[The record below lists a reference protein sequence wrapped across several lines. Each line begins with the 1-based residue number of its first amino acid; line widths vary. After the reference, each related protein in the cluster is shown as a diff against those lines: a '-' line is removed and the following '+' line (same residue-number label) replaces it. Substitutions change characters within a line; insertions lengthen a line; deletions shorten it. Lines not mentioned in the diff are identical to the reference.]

1 MDLQLLETFLVVCE
15 EGNLSRAAVRLFRTQ
30 PAVTRQ
36 IQALETQLGVR
47 LLERNPRGVQP
58 TPQGEELRL
67 RSARILTELRNLAD
81 LGAGAAGPSG
91 ELLLACSDTVAC
103 HFLAPFLGTLARDCP
118 RVRVRINSGTTPAIV
133 NLVERG
139 ACELGIV
146 LLPLRNPRLELK
158 PVLTY
163 HHVAVFPCGQRPEG
177 PATTLE
183 ALCGRSLVLLTR
195 ESATRR
201 SFDEAVAAQGL
212 QASQVLEVGS
222 VSVQKAMVRAGLGA
236 GILPGYAL
244 DPRDDLDHLPIQ
256 GSHPKSLALCWLKA
270 RPLSTP
276 AASMVQLLESGSDH

>member
-1 MDLQLLETFLVVCE
+1 M
-15 EGNLSRAAVRLFRTQ
+15 R
-30 PAVTRQ
+30 
-36 IQALETQLGVR
+36 
-47 LLERNPRGVQP
+47 
-58 TPQGEELRL
+58 
-67 RSARILTELRNLAD
+67 ARI
-81 LGAGAAGPSG
+81 
-91 ELLLACSDTVAC
+91 
-103 HFLAPFLGTLARDCP
+103 H
-118 RVRVRINSGTTPAIV
+118 SGTTPAIV

-163 HHVAVFPCGQRPEG
+163 HHVAVFAAGQVPGAG

-183 ALCGRSLVLLTR
+183 ALCARPLVLLTR

-201 SFDEAVAAQGL
+201 SFDEAVAAKGL

-244 DPRDDLDHLPIQ
+244 EARDGLEHLPIQ

-270 RPLSTP
+270 RPLTAP
-276 AASMVQLLESGSDH
+276 AAFMARILEAGY